1 MLAVENDDIGAILVL
16 QWSESMSRGR
26 KQHTSDS
33 TDEMIDESQR
43 SPEADLGLGA
53 GVLDLLAIG
62 LLGYH

>member
-1 MLAVENDDIGAILVL
+1 MLAVEKNDIGAILVL
-16 QWSESMSRGR
+16 QQSERVFR
-26 KQHTSDS
+26 AQTVHTSES

-53 GVLDLLAIG
+53 GVLDLLAIR